1 MASRSSVKPRV
12 RPPEYKGCEVPRI
25 FTPPLRELTEE
36 TSLGFMMIEFASEVL
51 GITLFPWQRWLLI
64 HAFELHPMW
73 TVSAMGQRGPLD
85 PLFRFRK
92 VIVLVARQNGKTVI
106 SQVVALFF
114 IYALGVSL
122 ILGTAQDLDTAEEV
136 CEGCLDLIEE
146 NPDLQNLADKP
157 IKVNGKKTIR
167 LKTGERYKVKAA
179 NRKAGR
185 GLSGDLIMLDELRE
199 HQSWDAW
206 AAITKTATARAAAT
220 ILCLSNAGDMSS
232 VVLRFLRLA
241 CHEALG
247 DPDGLVAESKRQALL
262 PTADDIAEFRELDDD
277 DLEDYEP
284 TPDDLT
290 PEDFEEDLA
299 TLGLF
304 EWSSPPGCDV
314 DDLPALAQANPSVGY
329 GITWRV
335 LLADAITEGKNPET
349 EWVFRTEAMC
359 QWPEVGMHGVF
370 PPGTWES
377 TTNKQPVRITSDAVA
392 CVTVSSDR
400 SRAWIALCGR
410 RDDGKTQ
417 ADVGATARGT
427 AWVGGWLMERQD
439 RIECVALQDRGGG
452 ATVELYRQFDTDPAF
467 VIPLVA
473 WGGQNL
479 VPWHGQTYDA
489 IRDGKL
495 FHNPHPA
502 LDRAAG
508 GATKKTLTGAGG
520 WVLDLFDP
528 RVDAAPLAAVCGAYG
543 CFVRPSEPLPPL
555 PSAPHVIH
563 TKPTPASRSV
573 VGSMISAADVRTVR
587 F

>member
-73 TVSAMGQRGPLD
+73 TVSTMGERGSLD

-136 CEGCLDLIEE
+136 WEGCLDLIEE
-146 NPDLQNLADKP
+146 NPDLQDLADKP

-262 PTADDIAEFRELDDD
+262 PTADDIAEFRELNDD

-304 EWSSPPGCDV
+304 EWSSPPGCAV
-314 DDLPALAQANPSVGY
+314 DDLPGLAQANPSVGY

-417 ADVGATARGT
+417 ADVVATARGT

-452 ATVELYRQFDTDPAF
+452 ASVELYRQFDTDPAF
-467 VIPLVA
+467 MIPLVA

-508 GATKKTLTGAGG
+508 GAAKKTLAGAGG

-528 RVDAAPLAAVCGAYG
+528 RVDAAPLTAVCGAYG
-543 CFVRPSEPLPPL
+543 CFSRPPVPPPPKVPLPQG
-555 PSAPHVIH
+555 IRK
-563 TKPTPASRSV
+563 TQPASSSWP
-573 VGSMISAADVRTVR
+573 GSMISVADVRTVR

>member
-1 MASRSSVKPRV
+1 MASRSSVKPQV

-73 TVSAMGQRGPLD
+73 TVSTMGERGSLD

-136 CEGCLDLIEE
+136 WEGCLDLIEE
-146 NPDLQNLADKP
+146 NPDLQDLADKP

-206 AAITKTATARAAAT
+206 AAITKTATARAAAM

-262 PTADDIAEFRELDDD
+262 PTVDDIAEFRELDDD

-284 TPDDLT
+284 NPDDLA
-290 PEDFEEDLA
+290 PEDFEEDLDA
-299 TLGLF
+299 LGLF
-304 EWSSPPGCDV
+304 EWSSPPGCAV
-314 DDLPALAQANPSVGY
+314 DDRKALAQANPSVGY
-329 GITWRV
+329 GIT
-335 LLADAITEGKNPET
+335 
-349 EWVFRTEAMC
+349 
-359 QWPEVGMHGVF
+359 
-370 PPGTWES
+370 
-377 TTNKQPVRITSDAVA
+377 
-392 CVTVSSDR
+392 
-400 SRAWIALCGR
+400 
-410 RDDGKTQ
+410 
-417 ADVGATARGT
+417 
-427 AWVGGWLMERQD
+427 
-439 RIECVALQDRGGG
+439 
-452 ATVELYRQFDTDPAF
+452 
-467 VIPLVA
+467 
-473 WGGQNL
+473 
-479 VPWHGQTYDA
+479 
-489 IRDGKL
+489 
-495 FHNPHPA
+495 
-502 LDRAAG
+502 
-508 GATKKTLTGAGG
+508 
-520 WVLDLFDP
+520 
-528 RVDAAPLAAVCGAYG
+528 
-543 CFVRPSEPLPPL
+543 
-555 PSAPHVIH
+555 
-563 TKPTPASRSV
+563 
-573 VGSMISAADVRTVR
+573 
-587 F
+587 

>member
-73 TVSAMGQRGPLD
+73 TVSTMGERGSLD

-136 CEGCLDLIEE
+136 WEGCLDLIEE
-146 NPDLQNLADKP
+146 NPDLQDLADKP

-206 AAITKTATARAAAT
+206 SAITKTATARAAAM

-304 EWSSPPGCDV
+304 EWSSPPGCAV
-314 DDLPALAQANPSVGY
+314 DDLPGLAQANPSVGY

-417 ADVGATARGT
+417 ADVVATARGT

-452 ATVELYRQFDTDPAF
+452 ATVELYKQFDTDPAF

-508 GATKKTLTGAGG
+508 GAAKKTLAGAGG

-528 RVDAAPLAAVCGAYG
+528 RVDAAPLTAVCGAYG
-543 CFVRPSEPLPPL
+543 CFSRPPVPPPPKVPLPQG
-555 PSAPHVIH
+555 VR
-563 TKPTPASRSV
+563 KKQPASSSWP
-573 VGSMISAADVRTVR
+573 GSMISVADVRTVR

>member
-73 TVSAMGQRGPLD
+73 TVSTMGERGSLD

-136 CEGCLDLIEE
+136 WEGCLDLIEE
-146 NPDLQNLADKP
+146 NPDLQDLADKP

-304 EWSSPPGCDV
+304 EWSSPPGCAV
-314 DDLPALAQANPSVGY
+314 DDLPGLAQANPSVGY

-417 ADVGATARGT
+417 ADVVATARGT

-452 ATVELYRQFDTDPAF
+452 ATVELYKQFDTDPAF

-508 GATKKTLTGAGG
+508 GAAKKTLAGAGG

-528 RVDAAPLAAVCGAYG
+528 RVDAAPLTAVCGAYG
-543 CFVRPSEPLPPL
+543 CFSRPPVPPPPKVPLPQG
-555 PSAPHVIH
+555 VR
-563 TKPTPASRSV
+563 KKQPASSSWP
-573 VGSMISAADVRTVR
+573 GSMISVADVRTVR

>member
-1 MASRSSVKPRV
+1 MSRSSAKR
-12 RPPEYKGCEVPRI
+12 RERIAELKGCETPRI
-25 FTPPLRELTEE
+25 FTPPLRELTIE
-36 TSLGFMMIEFASEVL
+36 TSLGFMMIDFASEVL
-51 GITLFPWQRWLLI
+51 GIDLFPWQRWLLI
-64 HAFELHPMW
+64 HAFELDPKW
-73 TVSAMGQRGPLD
+73 TTQTMDQRGPLD

-92 VIVLVARQNGKTVI
+92 VIILVARQNGKTVV

-114 IYALGVSL
+114 LYALGTSL

-136 CEGCLDLIEE
+136 WEGCLEMIEE
-146 NPDLQNLADKP
+146 TPQLAALADRP
-157 IKVNGKKTIR
+157 SKVNGKKAIK

-206 AAITKTATARAAAT
+206 AAITKTATARAAAM

-241 CHEALG
+241 CHDAVG

-262 PTADDIAEFRELDDD
+262 PTMDDIAEFRELDDD
-277 DLEDYEP
+277 DLEDYDP
-284 TPDDLT
+284 DPDDLA
-290 PEDFEEDLA
+290 PEDFDEDIA
-299 TLGLF
+299 DLGLF
-304 EWSSPPGCDV
+304 EWSSPPGCAV
-314 DDLPALAQANPSVGY
+314 DDLDALAQANPSVGY
-329 GITWRV
+329 GITWKV
-335 LLADAITEGKNPET
+335 LLADAITEGKDPET

-417 ADVGATARGT
+417 ADVVATARGT

-452 ATVELYRQFDTDPAF
+452 ASVELYRQFDTDPAF
-467 VIPLVA
+467 MIPLVA

-508 GATKKTLTGAGG
+508 GAMKKTLTGAGG

-563 TKPTPASRSV
+563 TKARPASRSV
-573 VGSMISAADVRTVR
+573 VGSMISAADVRTIR

>member
-1 MASRSSVKPRV
+1 MSRSSAKR
-12 RPPEYKGCEVPRI
+12 RERIAELKGCETPRI
-25 FTPPLRELTEE
+25 FTPPLRELTTE
-36 TSLGFMMIEFASEVL
+36 TSLGFMMIDFASEVL
-51 GITLFPWQRWLLI
+51 GIDLFPWQRWLLI
-64 HAFELHPMW
+64 HAFELDPKW
-73 TVSAMGQRGPLD
+73 TTQTMDQRGPLD

-92 VIVLVARQNGKTVI
+92 VIILVARQNGKTVI

-114 IYALGVSL
+114 LYALGISL

-136 CEGCLDLIEE
+136 WEGCLEMIEE
-146 NPDLQNLADKP
+146 TPQLAALADRP
-157 IKVNGKKTIR
+157 SKVNGKKAIK

-206 AAITKTATARAAAT
+206 AAITKTATARAAAM

-241 CHEALG
+241 CHDAVG

-262 PTADDIAEFRELDDD
+262 PTMDDIAEFRELDDD
-277 DLEDYEP
+277 DLEDYDP
-284 TPDDLT
+284 DPDDLV
-290 PEDFEEDLA
+290 PEDFDEDIA
-299 TLGLF
+299 DLGLF
-304 EWSSPPGCDV
+304 EWSSPPGCAV
-314 DDLPALAQANPSVGY
+314 DDLDALAQANPSVGY
-329 GITWRV
+329 GITWKV
-335 LLADAITEGKNPET
+335 LLADAITEGKDPET

-417 ADVGATARGT
+417 ADVVATARGT
-427 AWVGGWLMERQD
+427 AWVGSWLMERQD

-452 ATVELYRQFDTDPAF
+452 ATVELYKQFDTDPAF

-508 GATKKTLTGAGG
+508 GATKKTLAGAGG

-563 TKPTPASRSV
+563 TKTTPAPRSV